1 MPGKS
6 VQIVVAG
13 RVQGV
18 FFRKRT
24 MEMAVQ
30 LGVTGYVL
38 NLPDGRVKIEAHG
51 DTGPVDN
58 LIAWCRTGPPSAKVT
73 DVQVIDIPEGEYP
86 TFTIRR

>member
-1 MPGKS
+1 MPAKS

-24 MEMAVQ
+24 MEMALQV
-30 LGVTGYVL
+30 GVTGYVL

-51 DTGPVDN
+51 DSQSVEQ
-58 LIAWCRTGPPSAKVT
+58 LISWCRTGPPSAKVT
-73 DVQVIDIPEGEYP
+73 DVQVIEIPEDEYA